1 MTYEQAQ
8 KTAEQQVKNILTNA
22 EESSKRYSENGKT
35 IHYAYVTGRLE
46 IHLIKALTSIERLKI
61 K

>member
-1 MTYEQAQ
+1 MSYEQAQ
-8 KTAEQQVKNILTNA
+8 KAAEHQVKNILANA
-22 EESSKRYSENGKT
+22 EENSKRYSEDGETN
-35 IHYAYVTGRLE
+35 HNAYVAGRLE